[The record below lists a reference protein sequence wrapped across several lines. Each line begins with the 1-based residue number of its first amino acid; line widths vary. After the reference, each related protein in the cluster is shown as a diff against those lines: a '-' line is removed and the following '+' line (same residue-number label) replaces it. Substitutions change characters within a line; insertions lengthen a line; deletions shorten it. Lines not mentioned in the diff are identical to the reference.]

1 MIQEMLKSTRT
12 VTNLFG
18 RTRLFLGPVHE
29 SYPNVPRHA
38 CVETFRSAYAHFAQS
53 TCADKVN
60 EQGIEHIYY
69 NQQWYKPVELL
80 AQIHDSVVFQ
90 IPLSLPWIEHAK
102 ILLRI
107 KESLETPLI
116 WHEREISTPVD
127 LAIGFNM
134 QKEAMEEMKS
144 AKIPS
149 NPEILAEKLQETY
162 FKLRSKQLLPMLIN

>member
-1 MIQEMLKSTRT
+1 MLKSTRT

-29 SYPNVPRHA
+29 SYPNVPKHA
-38 CVETFRSAYAHFAQS
+38 CVETFRQAYAHFAQS

-60 EQGIEHIYY
+60 EQGVEHIYY
-69 NQQWYKPVELL
+69 DQEHYGLVELL

-107 KESLETPLI
+107 KKSFETPLV
-116 WHEREISTPVD
+116 WHDREIPTPAD
-127 LAIGFNM
+127 LAIGLNM
-134 QKEAMEEMKS
+134 CKEMMEELKS
-144 AKIPS
+144 KDIPS
-149 NPEILAEKLQETY
+149 DEVKLAEKLQLVY
-162 FKLRSKQLLPMLIN
+162 NKLKG